1 MKLLLKTP
9 ILNDFSEEKQKDVKL
24 PIEKELF
31 EKYTKKFREEKG
43 IKLVRKLYGIV
54 AKKKQVD
61 IKVKRFKHERIE
73 KSGWLRRNYQW
84 T

>member
-24 PIEKELF
+24 LIEKELF

-54 AKKKQVD
+54 AKK
-61 IKVKRFKHERIE
+61 
-73 KSGWLRRNYQW
+73 